1 MTLQD
6 KNAVAEL
13 MVSTLVERLG
23 DEVELVFRYGSTV
36 HGGAHRWSDV
46 DFSYVPRHPTTWE
59 SITVLVDDILF
70 DLYALQWES
79 LERMAEHDDWR
90 ATILSD
96 LEIVHAASDET
107 RLRLERLVR
116 RHHELEQPE
125 ARATMVGKALAAFER
140 TGFDFSQVS
149 RTVELGEVSAARNHA
164 LRIIQTVLHALV
176 LANQSR
182 ADTRKLDQMLALE
195 RRPERLGELID
206 SVLRATEGADLV
218 RRCSDLLSATHELLL
233 AEQAQT
239 QRVPASY
246 PERLGPAYPEL
257 RADLQR
263 VFLACERRDLFGTQ
277 AKLFSFLHELHL
289 HLAQGERGIGYSGF
303 NSPDEY
309 RHEPLAHE
317 TEKLIE
323 LAVGGRF
330 DELREAA
337 ERFGERLRAYLGE
350 LGVGLYSYGSIDELR
365 EALAAGET

>member
-6 KNAVAEL
+6 RNAVAEL
-13 MVSTLVERLG
+13 MVSTLVEWLG

-36 HGGAHRWSDV
+36 HGGTHRWSDI

-70 DLYALQWES
+70 DLYPLQWET
-79 LERMAEHDDWR
+79 LERMAEHEDWR
-90 ATILSD
+90 ATILAD
-96 LEIVHAASDET
+96 LRIVHAASDQARA
-107 RLRLERLVR
+107 RLDRLVR

-125 ARATMVGKALAAFER
+125 ARATMVGKALTAFER
-140 TGFDFSQVS
+140 TGFDFYQVS
-149 RTVELGEVSAARNHA
+149 RTVELGEVSAARTHA
-164 LRIIQTVLHALV
+164 LGIIQTVFHALV
-176 LANQSR
+176 LTNHSR
-182 ADTRKLDQMLALE
+182 ADTRKLDEMLALE

-218 RRCSDLLSATHELLL
+218 RRCSNLLSATHEFLL

-239 QRVPASY
+239 RRVPASY
-246 PERLGPAYPEL
+246 SDRLGAAYPEL

-263 VFLACERRDLFGTQ
+263 VLLACARRDLFGTQ

-303 NSPDEY
+303 NSADEY

-317 TEKLIE
+317 SERLVE
-323 LAVGGRF
+323 LAVLGRF
-330 DELREAA
+330 DELRDAA
-337 ERFGERLRAYLGE
+337 KRFDKRLRAYLGE

-365 EALAAGET
+365 AALTARET